1 MAERDE
7 LLDSVVEDMILGDE
21 LADEIDSLDPK
32 AERFDELQTLVTR
45 QVEDALN
52 WREEDLDADQAT
64 ATDYYK
70 GRPFGNE
77 ENGRSRVVSRD
88 VKQVVQAMLPSLMRI
103 FFGPE
108 KAVEFRPRNAE
119 DVPGAEQQTD
129 YVNYVVQEDNPGF
142 LIFQGWFKD
151 AMVRKLGTVKW
162 WWEEKERV
170 EGIRYTELDENQL
183 MSLVMDE
190 EIANYEI
197 VGQYPGPEGVTFYD
211 CDVVRKYDDGRA
223 RFDVIAPEHFV
234 FTPSA
239 RSIEESDLVGHVRDI
254 AASEVIAM
262 GFDEDTVLLHTGS
275 GRKRSATTGS
285 GSLEDARRFDQD
297 QFSSERNEIAPER
310 EEVLFGEVFV
320 RFDYDGDGVTEW
332 NKLNVIGDNFEILGQ
347 PEPADEVPFACLTP
361 DPEPNTI
368 IGDSVADDVM
378 DIQKVKSAILR
389 GMLDSLTLSL
399 NPRMEIVEG
408 EVNVKD
414 AMSVEVGAPIRVL
427 KPGQIREVVHDF
439 QRSGGAAFPMLQYM
453 DKEKEDRTGISKA
466 AAGLDADALQS
477 STKAAVA
484 ATLSGS
490 QQHIEMLARVFAE
503 TGVTDLFKGLLRL
516 TIKHQDRKRMVRLR
530 NEWVEVDPKVWN
542 ANMDVKVNVA
552 LGQGTTEERL
562 QLLQLVAS
570 EQKEQIMQG
579 SPLVSLVE
587 YRNTLARMVEM
598 AGFPNPQEFFKPFGQ
613 QEADQMA
620 QQQAQQPPPVV
631 VEEELVKLEA
641 AKLQLDAEKA
651 KAEDDRERDEMTL
664 DFAAKLITAQMQYGA
679 QIDAAALTAAVDAA
693 NNFMQADLARRQALP
708 DELTP
713 ERHPNDIGGAGP
725 PAV

>member
-1 MAERDE
+1 MAEQDE
-7 LLDSVVEDMILGDE
+7 LLGAVVEDMILGEEQETDGGPDTKDGRLE
-21 LADEIDSLDPK
+21 
-32 AERFDELQTLVTR
+32 ELQTLVTR

-103 FFGPE
+103 FFGWE
-108 KAVEFRPRNAE
+108 KAVEFRPRGIE

-129 YVNYVVQEDNPGF
+129 YVNYIVREDNPGF
-142 LIFQGWFKD
+142 LVFQGWFKD
-151 AMVRKLGTVKW
+151 AMVRKLGVVKW
-162 WWEEKERV
+162 WWEDKEKV
-170 EGIRYTELDENQL
+170 EGTRHTGIDEQQLTGLVLDESVSDYTILN
-183 MSLVMDE
+183 
-190 EIANYEI
+190 
-197 VGQYPGPEGVTFYD
+197 QYPGPEGVKLFD
-211 CDVVRKYDDGRA
+211 CDVVRAFDDGRA
-223 RFDVIAPEHFV
+223 RFAVIAPEHFV

-239 RSIEESDLVGHVRDI
+239 RTLEESDLVGHVRDI

-262 GFDEDTVLLHTGS
+262 GYDEDEVLPHTGS
-275 GRKRSATTGS
+275 GRKRWATTGS

-297 QFSSERNEIAPER
+297 QYSSERNEIAPER
-310 EEVLFGEVFV
+310 EEVLFGEVYV
-320 RFDYDGDGVTEW
+320 RFDYDGDGLAE
-332 NKLNVIGDNFEILGQ
+332 LNRLDVIGDNFEILGE
-347 PEPADEVPFACLTP
+347 PEPVDEVPFACLTP

-378 DIQKVKSAILR
+378 DIQKIKSSILR
-389 GMLDSLTLSL
+389 GMLDSLTLAL

-414 AMSVEVGAPIRVL
+414 AMSVEIGAPIRVL
-427 KPGQIREVVHDF
+427 KPGMMREVGHDF

-477 STKAAVA
+477 ATKAAVA

-490 QQHIEMLARVFAE
+490 QQHIEMLARIFAE
-503 TGVTDLFKGLLRL
+503 TGVSQLYKGLLRL
-516 TIKHQDRKRMVRLR
+516 VTKHQDRERMVRLR
-530 NEWVEVDPKVWN
+530 NEWVSVDPKSWD
-542 ANMDVKVNVA
+542 ATMDVKVNLA
-552 LGQGTTEERL
+552 LGQGSTEEKI
-562 QLLQLVAS
+562 QLLQLVAA
-570 EQKEQIMQG
+570 EQKEQLMQG

-587 YRNTLARMVEM
+587 YRNTLSRMVEM
-598 AGFPNPQEFFKPFGQ
+598 AGFPNAQEFFKPFGE
-613 QEADQMA
+613 QEAQQL
-620 QQQAQQPPPVV
+620 QQQQSQQPPPPN

-641 AKLQLDAEKA
+641 AKLQFEQQKA
-651 KAEDDRERDEMTL
+651 MAEDDRKRDEMTL
-664 DFAAKLITAQMQYGA
+664 DFAAKLATAQMQYG
-679 QIDAAALTAAVDAA
+679 TAANQAELKASVDAA

-708 DELTP
+708 DTAAP
-713 ERHPNDIGGAGP
+713 ERHPNDIGGGAQ
-725 PAV
+725 PA